1 MWGSVMTMSDSQVTV
16 EEPPEVNGWS
26 RRSFWV
32 KALEAARKHN
42 SWVRVHRL
50 YTEKTASQIA
60 SDLRSVHRREANNV
74 RVRGIMPGERWD
86 ARRGRKSRRP
96 GGSVLD
102 LGQISGKC
110 RWRPVRGWCDSSGEE
125 GLPALRSPALDSPIG
140 RPPIRIWHD
149 AVEDPRVLVEDERN
163 EMPIAFPQR
172 QARGGANLLI
182 VAAGG
187 QQPLEWDPV
196 QIPFRI
202 G

>member
-1 MWGSVMTMSDSQVTV
+1 MWGNDMTMSDSQVTV

-86 ARRGRKSRRP
+86 ARWGASPDGPAGQYSIWVRYLGNVDGAPSEDGATAPAKKASRR
-96 GGSVLD
+96 
-102 LGQISGKC
+102 
-110 RWRPVRGWCDSSGEE
+110 
-125 GLPALRSPALDSPIG
+125 
-140 RPPIRIWHD
+140 
-149 AVEDPRVLVEDERN
+149 
-163 EMPIAFPQR
+163 
-172 QARGGANLLI
+172 
-182 VAAGG
+182 
-187 QQPLEWDPV
+187 
-196 QIPFRI
+196 
-202 G
+202 